1 MDSKVIKW
9 EWQIIIIFK
18 YRDNNFKRK
27 ELLGEITK
35 GIMKIM
41 VIMEIVR
48 GNNNLEEITRD
59 LTRIKEVKVNFKAGE
74 EEN

>member
-1 MDSKVIKW
+1 
-9 EWQIIIIFK
+9 
-18 YRDNNFKRK
+18 
-27 ELLGEITK
+27 
-35 GIMKIM
+35 MKIM
-41 VIMEIVR
+41 VIIEIVR